1 MIVGGGSAVP
11 NRRSED
17 KSYVLPLDP
26 SIDIPSCLE
35 TLCDFPHYI
44 ASPTG
49 ALFNGLPTVCGGR
62 DGATNTYHT
71 ECYQFN
77 FTRNSWG
84 DPAEPIGHKNIL
96 GVHTGKKIDI
106 DFYLDASGRV
116 VDQDLIVSFG

>member
-84 DPAEPIGHKNIL
+84 DPAEPLGHKKI
-96 GVHTGKKIDI
+96 GGIHTGKLFVSISSDI
-106 DFYLDASGRV
+106 LFANG
-116 VDQDLIVSFG
+116 